1 MKKRVIVLSAIFFLV
16 CTGLLSG
23 MALAQ
28 KGIHAEID
36 QQQRRIDKGIASG
49 ALTRNEAEVL
59 QGNLS
64 YIRSTYDRARTDGTL
79 TPREEK
85 RLRTMLNENSKQIYQ
100 KKHNMPVRK
109 LY

>member
-16 CTGLLSG
+16 CTGLFSG

-36 QQQRRIDKGIASG
+36 KQQRRIDQGVISG

-59 QGNLS
+59 QGNLA
-64 YIRSTYDRARTDGTL
+64 YIRNAFDKARTDGTL
-79 TPREEK
+79 NPREEK
-85 RLRTMLNENSKQIYQ
+85 RLRNMLHENSKQIYE